1 MGPGKLL
8 QKMRGDGG
16 DPPPRPALAAV
27 LGSSLAAAAAIGG
40 LSFVTRELE
49 VLLLLGSFAA
59 SALIVFA
66 YPDSPFA
73 QPRNVIVGHLIGSA
87 CGLAC
92 LHALPADWWTPALGV
107 GTAIAFMKLSR
118 TVHPPACSNPL
129 IIFSLHQASWNFL
142 LLPTLAGA
150 VAIILVAA
158 AYHNLRR
165 PERWPKYWV

>member
-1 MGPGKLL
+1 MDPGTLL
-8 QKMRGDGG
+8 EKMRGDGG
-16 DPPPRPALAAV
+16 DPPPRPAFTAV

-73 QPRNVIVGHLIGSA
+73 QPRNVVLGHLIGSA
-87 CGLAC
+87 CGVAC
-92 LHALPADWWTPALGV
+92 LHALPSHWWTPALAV
-107 GTAIAFMKLSR
+107 GAAIALMKLSR

-129 IIFSLHQASWNFL
+129 IILALHQASWTFL
-142 LLPTLAGA
+142 LLPSLAGA
-150 VAIILVAA
+150 GAIVLAA
-158 AYHNLRR
+158 LFYHNLRR
-165 PERWPKYWV
+165 AERWPKYWL